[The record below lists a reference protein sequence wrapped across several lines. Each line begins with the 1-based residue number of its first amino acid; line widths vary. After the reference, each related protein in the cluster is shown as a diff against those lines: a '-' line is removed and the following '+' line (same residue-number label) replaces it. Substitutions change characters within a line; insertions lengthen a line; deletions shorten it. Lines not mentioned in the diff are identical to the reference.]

1 MATPGKNKIKFNRKY
16 MATNP
21 NAAGGPPTYIVD
33 TSQTPPIDPCPP
45 ATNPWW
51 LHRTEQLNKNTAS
64 SGFT

>member
-21 NAAGGPPTYIVD
+21 NANVGPPTYIVD

-45 ATNPWW
+45 TPNP
-51 LHRTEQLNKNTAS
+51 
-64 SGFT
+64 